1 MAPPRACAPCPCPA
15 QVLSLSIEKVRAAN
29 AAGSDELDSLLDA
42 AFDASGLGLLCLTGG
57 EEFQDEV
64 RRIRRELLPLAPA
77 LSNLP
82 EDSLADIAERPGSRN
97 VNGYSRGVDGHRS
110 GFYFHPAS
118 DDPGAS
124 LPAGVE
130 PEATFYAPN
139 RWPDGPLPEL
149 RQRARAAAPFLV
161 EVGRELAVALDR
173 RLSSPTSPPSSASSA
188 AAPAQIEPG
197 ALAALVGEVN
207 SCNHKCRLICY
218 HEYEREEQRT
228 EAKGMW
234 AAPHK
239 DTGLFTILVPGVFF
253 DSEGER
259 LDACPDPE
267 VGLYVRDRQG
277 AICRIA
283 APSDAGECLFFQ
295 LGEAMQIVSGGFYHA
310 TEHCVRG
317 PPRCLAGYTRASLA
331 VFFQPHAHEDLPLP
345 PGTAFQ
351 DVASRAHDGMF
362 RMFLLYQP
370 EGARGINFLRFC
382 LREGF

>member
-197 ALAALVGEVN
+197 ALAALVGE
-207 SCNHKCRLICY
+207 
-218 HEYEREEQRT
+218 
-228 EAKGMW
+228 
-234 AAPHK
+234 
-239 DTGLFTILVPGVFF
+239 
-253 DSEGER
+253 GER

>member
-197 ALAALVGEVN
+197 ALAALVGE
-207 SCNHKCRLICY
+207 
-218 HEYEREEQRT
+218 
-228 EAKGMW
+228 
-234 AAPHK
+234 
-239 DTGLFTILVPGVFF
+239 
-253 DSEGER
+253 GER

-267 VGLYVRDRQG
+267 VGLYVRDRRMLVLPARRG
-277 AICRIA
+277 DADRVRRLLPCHRTLRPWAPEMSRGLHESILGGLLPAARTRGSPVAARYGFSRCRQQ
-283 APSDAGECLFFQ
+283 S
-295 LGEAMQIVSGGFYHA
+295 S
-310 TEHCVRG
+310 
-317 PPRCLAGYTRASLA
+317 
-331 VFFQPHAHEDLPLP
+331 
-345 PGTAFQ
+345 
-351 DVASRAHDGMF
+351 
-362 RMFLLYQP
+362 
-370 EGARGINFLRFC
+370 
-382 LREGF
+382 